1 MPLEI
6 VRLLVTYAIFFT
18 FLLGRASAGL
28 RFGSAGNRLFHP
40 RLETEDS
47 HMLRLHNGRCFN
59 AALQQMHSWR

>member
-6 VRLLVTYAIFFT
+6 VRLLVTYAIFIT

-28 RFGSAGNRLFHP
+28 RFGSAGNRFFHP
-40 RLETEDS
+40 RLESEDS
-47 HMLRLHNGRCFN
+47 QLLHLHNGRCLN